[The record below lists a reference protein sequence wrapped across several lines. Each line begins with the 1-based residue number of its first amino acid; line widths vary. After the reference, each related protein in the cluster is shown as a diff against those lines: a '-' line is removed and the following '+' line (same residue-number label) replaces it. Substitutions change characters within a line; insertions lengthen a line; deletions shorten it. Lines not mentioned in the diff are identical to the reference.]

1 MAWYSAAA
9 QGDEGAKVA
18 VERQDIVLVDCLT
31 IRPAIASAA
40 PVARCIVVSE
50 LRCAGRCWVELSYI
64 TASLESDVV
73 GCMVMVFMVCEQ
85 VCGRFTGSPRSP
97 PPVEVMLRVDGLL
110 VEAQGGVVP
119 AAKVGQPLR

>member
-73 GCMVMVFMVCEQ
+73 GCMVMVF
-85 VCGRFTGSPRSP
+85 TGSPRSP